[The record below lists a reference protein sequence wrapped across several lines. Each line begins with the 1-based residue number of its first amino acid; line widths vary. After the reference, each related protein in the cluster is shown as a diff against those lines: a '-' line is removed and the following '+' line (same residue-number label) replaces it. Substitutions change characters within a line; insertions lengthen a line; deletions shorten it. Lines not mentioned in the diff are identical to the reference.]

1 MICILVL
8 YLCIYPGLWYIFHSV
23 SYSSRNG
30 LIKLL
35 GQVWIARL
43 ERKVAVTRIIAGLY
57 DTVDVAEQ
65 AIEELLNN
73 QVPGENIT
81 MVINDEEEY
90 FVIQGVLQEEEINYD
105 IEDDEEEESAEEIEL
120 ENLSDILLEVGLAE
134 EEAGY
139 YVQEIDRGRTL
150 VMVTSP
156 DGNTSRIRLILDQYF
171 PVDVRDRPSQDS
183 RP

>member
-1 MICILVL
+1 MTRMIV
-8 YLCIYPGLWYIFHSV
+8 
-23 SYSSRNG
+23 
-30 LIKLL
+30 
-35 GQVWIARL
+35 
-43 ERKVAVTRIIAGLY
+43 GLY

-81 MVINDEEEY
+81 MVVNDEEEY
-90 FVIQGVLQEEEINYD
+90 FVIQGFLQ
-105 IEDDEEEESAEEIEL
+105 EDDEADSDVEDYEEEENAEEVEL

-150 VMVTSP
+150 VMVTTA
-156 DGNTSRIRLILDQYF
+156 DDKTDRIRLILDQYF
-171 PVDVRDRPSQDS
+171 PVDVRERPSPNS
-183 RP
+183 RQ

>member
-1 MICILVL
+1 M
-8 YLCIYPGLWYIFHSV
+8 
-23 SYSSRNG
+23 
-30 LIKLL
+30 
-35 GQVWIARL
+35 
-43 ERKVAVTRIIAGLY
+43 TRIIVGLY

-73 QVPGENIT
+73 QVPGENVT

-90 FVIQGVLQEEEINYD
+90 FVIQGVLQDEEMDYD
-105 IEDDEEEESAEEIEL
+105 AEDYEEEESAEEIEL

-150 VMVTSP
+150 VMVATP
-156 DGNTSRIRLILDQYF
+156 DDKIERVRLILDQYF